1 MASNALIPTT
11 FPADRDCPPVLRQKL
26 EVQEAAA
33 RPAPKPNSQAR
44 WPEAI
49 ALSVALWLFV
59 LLLFL
64 PIIIAKYE
72 GENWTSVAL
81 DCSTIPVSILLAMP
95 MFAVFRNTVHYGL
108 RHRVIVMI
116 VTVIFTAVVN
126 TAYDITFQTIVS
138 ANFDGTFE
146 RLGTDFSRAYPTLLN
161 YILVFGVNMALFQV
175 SFARRAALKQELQLS
190 QALANAQQ
198 AQLAALRY
206 QLNPHFLFNALN
218 SISALIVTKRN
229 AEAEL
234 MTDKLSSFLRS
245 SLNAD
250 PGELIPLEEELS
262 LTEEYL
268 DIESV
273 RFGERL
279 DVRVDCSAHA
289 CEALIPSF
297 LVQPLVENAIKHGVA
312 RSKVATQIDITGNI
326 EDDRLTIRVAN
337 CIAEQEGQAA
347 VASGVGLANVRS
359 RLDAVYG
366 KGATLEAGVEDG
378 RYVAT
383 ISIPAALNRPE
394 RQQAG

>member
-1 MASNALIPTT
+1 MASTLSIPFS
-11 FPADRDCPPVLRQKL
+11 FPTERDCPKVLRQKP
-26 EVQEAAA
+26 ETIQDRRRAM
-33 RPAPKPNSQAR
+33 PTTINQAR

-49 ALSVALWLFV
+49 ALTVALWLFV

-72 GENWTSVAL
+72 GESWTSVAL
-81 DCSTIPVSILLAMP
+81 DCSTIPVSILFAMP
-95 MFAVFRNTVHYGL
+95 MFAIFRNTVDWPL
-108 RHRVIVMI
+108 SSRIIVMV
-116 VTVIFTAVVN
+116 VTVIFTAMVN
-126 TAYDITFQTIVS
+126 TAFDITFQMIIS
-138 ANFDGTFE
+138 SRLDGVFE
-146 RLGTDFSRAYPTLLN
+146 TLGTDLSRAYPTLLN
-161 YILVFGVNMALFQV
+161 YILVFGVNMAVFQV

-229 AEAEL
+229 SEAEL

-250 PGELIPLEEELS
+250 PGELIPLEDELA

-279 DVRVDCSAHA
+279 EVKVDCSPDA
-289 CEALIPSF
+289 CAALIPSF

-312 RSKVATQIDITGNI
+312 RSKEATEISISSVI
-326 EDDRLTIRVAN
+326 EDSRLVIRVAN
-337 CIAEQEGQAA
+337 CVTEEAA
-347 VASGVGLANVRS
+347 SPSPHSSGVGLANVRS
-359 RLDAVYG
+359 RLEAVYG
-366 KGATLEAGVEDG
+366 KGAELSAGLEKGK
-378 RYVAT
+378 YVAT
-383 ISIPAALNRPE
+383 VSIPVA
-394 RQQAG
+394 QHG

>member
-1 MASNALIPTT
+1 M
-11 FPADRDCPPVLRQKL
+11 V
-26 EVQEAAA
+26 EAVA

-64 PIIIAKYE
+64 PIIVAKYE

-95 MFAVFRNTVHYGL
+95 MFAVFRNTVQYAL
-108 RHRVIVMI
+108 KHRVIVMI

-146 RLGTDFSRAYPTLLN
+146 SLGTDFSRAYPTLLN

-229 AEAEL
+229 EDAEQ
-234 MTDKLSSFLRS
+234 MTDKLSSFLRN
-245 SLNAD
+245 SLTTD
-250 PGELIPLEEELS
+250 PAELVPLEEELA
-262 LTEEYL
+262 LIEEYL
-268 DIESV
+268 DIEGV
-273 RFGERL
+273 RFGDRL
-279 DVRVDCSAHA
+279 NVEIA
-289 CEALIPSF
+289 CDPDAGVALVPGF

-312 RSKVATQIDITGNI
+312 PSREPVNISVSATVEEGD
-326 EDDRLTIRVAN
+326 LCIRVENDSVPGGNQIQSAR
-337 CIAEQEGQAA
+337 
-347 VASGVGLANVRS
+347 SGVGLVNVKR
-359 RLDAVYG
+359 RLEAVYG
-366 KGATLEAGVEDG
+366 KSASLTAERTERGYT
-378 RYVAT
+378 AT
-383 ISIPAALNRPE
+383 ICIPEIQRAS
-394 RQQAG
+394 